1 LEEKI
6 IFYFDRAGP
15 GNTDDAILAARGRAE
30 ELGIKHLVVASNSG
44 ETGLKVYESFKGL
57 GVNMVVVTLHAGR
70 WPVYRPPDARK
81 LERLREGGV
90 RVLTCTHALLGNVE
104 MAIRERFGGLQ
115 PSELIAQTYYTISQ
129 GMKVVVEITLMAAD
143 ADLIPVTEEVMA
155 IAGTGGGADTVAVL
169 KPSYTNRFFDV
180 EIREIV
186 AMPREKSR

>member
-15 GNTDDAILAARGRAE
+15 GNTDYAIQAARGRAE
-30 ELGIKHLVVASNSG
+30 ELGIRHLVVASNSG
-44 ETGLKVYESFKGL
+44 ETGLKVYESFKDL
-57 GVNMVVVTLHAGR
+57 GANMVVVTLHAGR

-143 ADLIPVTEEVMA
+143 ANLIPVTEEVMA
-155 IAGTGGGADTVAVL
+155 IAGTGGGADTVAIL

>member
-1 LEEKI
+1 MEEKI

-15 GNTDDAILAARGRAE
+15 GNTDDAILAARCRAK
-30 ELGIKHLVVASNSG
+30 ELGIRHLVVASNSG
-44 ETGLKVYESFKGL
+44 ETGLKVYESFKDL
-57 GVNMVVVTLHAGR
+57 GANMVVVTLHAGR
-70 WPVYRPPDARK
+70 WSVYRPPDARK

-90 RVLTCTHALLGNVE
+90 KVLTCTQALLGNVE

-115 PSELIAQTYYTISQ
+115 PSELITQTYYTISQ

-143 ADLIPVTEEVMA
+143 ANLIPVTEEVMA
-155 IAGTGGGADTVAVL
+155 IAGTGGGADTVAIL